1 MNRISVIG
9 SGVVGTATGQGF
21 HKLGHKVIFYDI
33 SKERL
38 KALENDGYNVENN
51 LSQALSQTDISF
63 VCVNTPT
70 HNSEQDL
77 SQIFSAL
84 EQITEYLNTAE
95 KQHLFVFRS
104 TILPGTM
111 RNVIV
116 NYLEK
121 NCKTKRGI
129 DYDVV
134 YNPEFL
140 RQNSSLDD
148 FFKPDRVIIGEDH
161 AQLSKILVEIYEPLT
176 RNIIVTSFE
185 AAELIKYA
193 SNCFLSLK
201 ISFFNEIGLICQH
214 LGIDHKIVSFGVS
227 LDKRIG
233 KYGTEFGRPFD
244 GMCLPKDTQA
254 LASFIKQNRIEPDLL
269 EIALNIN
276 KKIEDLTSASQLVS
290 DSTETHSQETPT
302 FNNKGR
308 TIA

>member
-1 MNRISVIG
+1 MSRISIIG
-9 SGVVGTATGQGF
+9 SGVVGSATGQGF

-33 SKERL
+33 SKQKL
-38 KALENDGYNVENN
+38 KALKNDGYNVANN
-51 LSQALSQTDISF
+51 LSQALSQTDVSF

-77 SQIFSAL
+77 SQIFSVL
-84 EQITEYLNTAE
+84 QQITEYLNTAE

-121 NCKTKRGI
+121 NCITKRGI

-140 RQNSSLDD
+140 RQNTSYDD

-161 AQLSKILVEIYEPLT
+161 AQLSKILVEIYKPLT
-176 RNIIVTSFE
+176 KNIIVTSFE

-201 ISFFNEIGLICQH
+201 ISFFNEIGLICKH
-214 LGIDHKIVSFGVS
+214 LGIDDKVVSLGVS

-269 EIALNIN
+269 EIVLNIN
-276 KKIEDLTSASQLVS
+276 KKIEDLTTTRQLVS
-290 DSTETHSQETPT
+290 GARESHS
-302 FNNKGR
+302 
-308 TIA
+308 

>member
-1 MNRISVIG
+1 MNKISVIG

-38 KALENDGYNVENN
+38 KALKNDGYNVANN
-51 LSQALSQTDISF
+51 LSEALSQTNISF

-77 SQIFSAL
+77 SQIFSVL
-84 EQITEYLNTAE
+84 QQITEYLNTAE

-161 AQLSKILVEIYEPLT
+161 AQLSKILVEIYERLT
-176 RNIIVTSFE
+176 KNIIVTSFE

-214 LGIDHKIVSFGVS
+214 LGIDHKVVSLGVS

-290 DSTETHSQETPT
+290 DSTETHS
-302 FNNKGR
+302 
-308 TIA
+308 

>member
-1 MNRISVIG
+1 MSRISIVG
-9 SGVVGTATGQGF
+9 AGVVGSATGKGF
-21 HKLGHKVIFYDI
+21 HKLGHDVIFFDI
-33 SKERL
+33 SKQRL
-38 KALENDGYNVENN
+38 DALRNDGYKVANN
-51 LSQALSQTDISF
+51 LSEALSRSDVTF

-70 HNSEQDL
+70 HNSQQDL
-77 SQIFSAL
+77 SQIFSVL
-84 EQITEYLNTAE
+84 HQITEYLNTAE
-95 KQHLFVFRS
+95 KQHLLVFRS

-116 NYLEK
+116 DYLEK
-121 NCKTKRGI
+121 NCTTKRGI

-140 RQNSSLDD
+140 RETTSYDD

-161 AQLSKILVEIYEPLT
+161 AQLSKVLEDLYRPLT
-176 RNIIVTSFE
+176 KNIIIASFE

-214 LGIDHKIVSFGVS
+214 LGIDHKVVSLGVS

-276 KKIEDLTSASQLVS
+276 KKMEDLSSKSQIVS
-290 DSTETHSQETPT
+290 ESKESLS
-302 FNNKGR
+302 
-308 TIA
+308 

>member
-1 MNRISVIG
+1 MNKISVIG

-38 KALENDGYNVENN
+38 KALKNEGYNVANN
-51 LSQALSQTDISF
+51 LSEALSQTNISF

-77 SQIFSAL
+77 SQIFSVL
-84 EQITEYLNTAE
+84 QQITEYLNTAQ

-161 AQLSKILVEIYEPLT
+161 AQLSKILVEIYERLT
-176 RNIIVTSFE
+176 KNIIVTSFE

-214 LGIDHKIVSFGVS
+214 LGIDHKVVSLGVS

-276 KKIEDLTSASQLVS
+276 KKMEDLTGASQLVS
-290 DSTETHSQETPT
+290 DSKETRS
-302 FNNKGR
+302 
-308 TIA
+308 

>member
-1 MNRISVIG
+1 MSRISIIG
-9 SGVVGTATGQGF
+9 SGVVGSATGKGF
-21 HKLGHKVIFYDI
+21 HKLGHNVIFYDI
-33 SKERL
+33 SKHRL
-38 KALENDGYNVENN
+38 DALKNEGYNVANN
-51 LSQALSQTDISF
+51 LNEALSQTDVTF

-70 HNSEQDL
+70 HNSQQDL
-77 SQIFSAL
+77 SQIFSVL
-84 EQITEYLNTAE
+84 HEITEYLNTAE

-140 RQNSSLDD
+140 RETTSYDD

-161 AQLSKILVEIYEPLT
+161 AQLSKILEEIYRPLT
-176 RNIIVTSFE
+176 KNIIVTSFE

-201 ISFFNEIGLICQH
+201 ISFFNEIGLICEH
-214 LGIDHKIVSFGVS
+214 LGIDHKIVSLGVS

-244 GMCLPKDTQA
+244 GMCLPKDTEA

-269 EIALNIN
+269 EVALNIN
-276 KKIEDLTSASQLVS
+276 KKIEDMTSASQQLS
-290 DSTETHSQETPT
+290 DPKETRS
-302 FNNKGR
+302 
-308 TIA
+308 

>member
-1 MNRISVIG
+1 MSKISIIG
-9 SGVVGTATGQGF
+9 SGVVGSATGQGF

-33 SKERL
+33 SKQKL
-38 KALENDGYNVENN
+38 KALKNEGYNVANN
-51 LSQALSQTDISF
+51 LSQALSQTDVSF

-77 SQIFSAL
+77 SQIFSVL
-84 EQITEYLNTAE
+84 QQITEYLNTAE

-104 TILPGTM
+104 TILPGIM

-121 NCKTKRGI
+121 NCITKRGI

-140 RQNSSLDD
+140 RQNTSYDD

-161 AQLSKILVEIYEPLT
+161 AQLSKILVEIYKPLT
-176 RNIIVTSFE
+176 KNIIVTSFE

-214 LGIDHKIVSFGVS
+214 LGIDHKVVSLGVS

-290 DSTETHSQETPT
+290 DSKETYS
-302 FNNKGR
+302 
-308 TIA
+308 

>member
-1 MNRISVIG
+1 MNKISVVG

-38 KALENDGYNVENN
+38 KALKNDGYNVANN
-51 LSQALSQTDISF
+51 LSEALSQTDISF

-77 SQIFSAL
+77 SQIFSVL
-84 EQITEYLNTAE
+84 QQITEYLNTAQ

-161 AQLSKILVEIYEPLT
+161 AQLSKILVEIYERLT
-176 RNIIVTSFE
+176 KNIIVTSFE

-214 LGIDHKIVSFGVS
+214 LGIDHKDVSLGVS

-290 DSTETHSQETPT
+290 DSTETHS
-302 FNNKGR
+302 
-308 TIA
+308 

>member
-1 MNRISVIG
+1 MNKISVIG

-38 KALENDGYNVENN
+38 KALKNDGYNVANN
-51 LSQALSQTDISF
+51 LSEALSQTDISF

-77 SQIFSAL
+77 SQIFSVL
-84 EQITEYLNTAE
+84 QQITKYLNTAE

-161 AQLSKILVEIYEPLT
+161 AQLSKILVEIYERLT
-176 RNIIVTSFE
+176 KNIIVTSFE

-214 LGIDHKIVSFGVS
+214 LGIDHKVVSLGVS

-290 DSTETHSQETPT
+290 DSTETHS
-302 FNNKGR
+302 
-308 TIA
+308 

>member
-1 MNRISVIG
+1 MSRISIIG
-9 SGVVGTATGQGF
+9 SGVVGSATGKGF
-21 HKLGHKVIFYDI
+21 HELGHKVIFYDI
-33 SKERL
+33 SKEKREAL
-38 KALENDGYNVENN
+38 KNDGYNVANN
-51 LSQALSQTDISF
+51 LSEALSQTDISF

-77 SQIFSAL
+77 SQIFSVL
-84 EQITEYLNTAE
+84 QHITEYLNTAE
-95 KQHLFVFRS
+95 KQHLLVFRS

-111 RNVIV
+111 RNEIV

-148 FFKPDRVIIGEDH
+148 FFSPDRVIIGEDH

-176 RNIIVTSFE
+176 KNIIVTSFE

-214 LGIDHKIVSFGVS
+214 LGIDHKVVSLGVS

-276 KKIEDLTSASQLVS
+276 KKIEDLTSESQLVS
-290 DSTETHSQETPT
+290 DSTETHS
-302 FNNKGR
+302 
-308 TIA
+308 

>member
-1 MNRISVIG
+1 MNKISVVG

-38 KALENDGYNVENN
+38 KALKNDGYNVANN
-51 LSQALSQTDISF
+51 LSEALSQTDISF

-77 SQIFSAL
+77 SQIFSVL
-84 EQITEYLNTAE
+84 QQITKYLNTAQ

-161 AQLSKILVEIYEPLT
+161 AQLSKILVEIYERLT
-176 RNIIVTSFE
+176 KNIIVTSFE

-214 LGIDHKIVSFGVS
+214 LGIDHKVVSLGVS

-290 DSTETHSQETPT
+290 DSTETHS
-302 FNNKGR
+302 
-308 TIA
+308 

>member
-1 MNRISVIG
+1 MNKISVVG

-38 KALENDGYNVENN
+38 KALKNDGYNVANN
-51 LSQALSQTDISF
+51 LSEALSQTDISF

-77 SQIFSAL
+77 SQIFSVL
-84 EQITEYLNTAE
+84 QQITEYLNTAQ

-161 AQLSKILVEIYEPLT
+161 AQLSKILVEIYERLT
-176 RNIIVTSFE
+176 KNIIVTSFE

-214 LGIDHKIVSFGVS
+214 LGIDHKVVSLGVS

-290 DSTETHSQETPT
+290 DSTEIHS
-302 FNNKGR
+302 
-308 TIA
+308 

>member
-1 MNRISVIG
+1 LSRISIVG
-9 SGVVGTATGQGF
+9 SGVVGSATGQGF
-21 HKLGHKVIFYDI
+21 HKLGHDVIFFDI
-33 SKERL
+33 SKQRL
-38 KALENDGYNVENN
+38 EALRNDGYKVANN
-51 LSQALSQTDISF
+51 LSEALSRSDVTF

-70 HNSEQDL
+70 HNSQQDL
-77 SQIFSAL
+77 SQIFSVL
-84 EQITEYLNTAE
+84 HQITEYLNTAE
-95 KQHLFVFRS
+95 KQHLLVFRS

-116 NYLEK
+116 DYLEK
-121 NCKTKRGI
+121 NCTTKRGI

-140 RQNSSLDD
+140 RETTSYDD

-161 AQLSKILVEIYEPLT
+161 AQLSKVLEDLYRPLT
-176 RNIIVTSFE
+176 KNIIIASFE

-214 LGIDHKIVSFGVS
+214 LGIDHKVVSLGVS

-276 KKIEDLTSASQLVS
+276 KKMEDLSSKSQIVS
-290 DSTETHSQETPT
+290 ESKETLS
-302 FNNKGR
+302 
-308 TIA
+308 

>member
-1 MNRISVIG
+1 MNKISVIG

-38 KALENDGYNVENN
+38 KALKNDGYNVANN
-51 LSQALSQTDISF
+51 LSEALSQTDISF

-77 SQIFSAL
+77 SQIFSVL
-84 EQITEYLNTAE
+84 QQITEYLNTAQ

-161 AQLSKILVEIYEPLT
+161 AQLSKILVEIYERLT
-176 RNIIVTSFE
+176 KNIIVTSFE

-214 LGIDHKIVSFGVS
+214 LGIDHKVVSLGVS

-290 DSTETHSQETPT
+290 DSTETHS
-302 FNNKGR
+302 
-308 TIA
+308 

>member
-1 MNRISVIG
+1 MNKISVVG

-38 KALENDGYNVENN
+38 KALKNDGYNVANN
-51 LSQALSQTDISF
+51 LSEALSQTDISF

-77 SQIFSAL
+77 SQIFSVL
-84 EQITEYLNTAE
+84 QQITEYLNTAQ

-161 AQLSKILVEIYEPLT
+161 AQLSKILVEIYERLT
-176 RNIIVTSFE
+176 KNIIVTSFE

-214 LGIDHKIVSFGVS
+214 LGIDHKVVSLGVS

-290 DSTETHSQETPT
+290 DSTETYS
-302 FNNKGR
+302 
-308 TIA
+308 

>member
-1 MNRISVIG
+1 MNKISVVG

-38 KALENDGYNVENN
+38 KALKNDGYNVANN
-51 LSQALSQTDISF
+51 LSEALSQTDISF

-77 SQIFSAL
+77 SQIFSVL
-84 EQITEYLNTAE
+84 QKITEYLNTAQ

-161 AQLSKILVEIYEPLT
+161 AQLSKILVEIYERLT
-176 RNIIVTSFE
+176 KNIIVTSFE

-214 LGIDHKIVSFGVS
+214 LGIDHKVVSLGVS

-233 KYGTEFGRPFD
+233 RYGTEFGRPFD

-290 DSTETHSQETPT
+290 DSTETHS
-302 FNNKGR
+302 
-308 TIA
+308 

>member
-1 MNRISVIG
+1 MSRISVIG
-9 SGVVGTATGQGF
+9 SGVVGSATGKGF
-21 HKLGHKVIFYDI
+21 HELGHKVIFYDI
-33 SKERL
+33 SKEKL
-38 KALENDGYNVENN
+38 KALKNDGYNVANN
-51 LSQALSQTDISF
+51 LSEALSHTDISF

-77 SQIFSAL
+77 SQIFSVL
-84 EQITEYLNTAE
+84 QHITEYLNTAE
-95 KQHLFVFRS
+95 KQHLLVFRS

-111 RNVIV
+111 RNEIV

-176 RNIIVTSFE
+176 KNIIVTSFE

-214 LGIDHKIVSFGVS
+214 LGIDDKVVSLGVS

-254 LASFIKQNRIEPDLL
+254 LASFIKQHRIEPDLL

-276 KKIEDLTSASQLVS
+276 KKIEDLTSESQLVS
-290 DSTETHSQETPT
+290 DSTETHS
-302 FNNKGR
+302 
-308 TIA
+308 

>member
-1 MNRISVIG
+1 MNKISVIG

-38 KALENDGYNVENN
+38 KALKNDGYNVANN
-51 LSQALSQTDISF
+51 LSEALSQTDISF

-77 SQIFSAL
+77 SQIFSVL
-84 EQITEYLNTAE
+84 QQITKYLNTAE

-161 AQLSKILVEIYEPLT
+161 AQLSKILVEIYERLT
-176 RNIIVTSFE
+176 KNIIVTSFE

-201 ISFFNEIGLICQH
+201 ISFFNEIGLICH
-214 LGIDHKIVSFGVS
+214 
-227 LDKRIG
+227 
-233 KYGTEFGRPFD
+233 GTEFGRPFD

-290 DSTETHSQETPT
+290 DSTETHS
-302 FNNKGR
+302 
-308 TIA
+308 

>member
-1 MNRISVIG
+1 
-9 SGVVGTATGQGF
+9 
-21 HKLGHKVIFYDI
+21 
-33 SKERL
+33 
-38 KALENDGYNVENN
+38 
-51 LSQALSQTDISF
+51 
-63 VCVNTPT
+63 VNTPT

-77 SQIFSAL
+77 SQIFSVL
-84 EQITEYLNTAE
+84 QKITEYLNTAQ

-116 NYLEK
+116 NYLQK

-161 AQLSKILVEIYEPLT
+161 AQLSKILVEIYERLT
-176 RNIIVTSFE
+176 KNIIVTSFE

-214 LGIDHKIVSFGVS
+214 LGIDHKVVSLGVS

-233 KYGTEFGRPFD
+233 RYGTEFGRPFD

-290 DSTETHSQETPT
+290 DSTETHS
-302 FNNKGR
+302 
-308 TIA
+308 

>member
-1 MNRISVIG
+1 MSRISVVG
-9 SGVVGTATGQGF
+9 SGVVGSATGQGF

-33 SKERL
+33 SKDRL
-38 KALENDGYNVENN
+38 KALKNDGYNVANN
-51 LSQALSQTDISF
+51 LSQALSQTDLSF

-77 SQIFSAL
+77 SQIFSVL
-84 EQITEYLNTAE
+84 QQITEYLNTAE

-140 RQNSSLDD
+140 RQSSSSDD

-176 RNIIVTSFE
+176 KNIIVTSFE

-214 LGIDHKIVSFGVS
+214 LGIDHKVVSLGVS

-290 DSTETHSQETPT
+290 DSKDTHS
-302 FNNKGR
+302 
-308 TIA
+308 

>member
-1 MNRISVIG
+1 MNKISVVG

-33 SKERL
+33 SKDRL
-38 KALENDGYNVENN
+38 KALKNDGYNVANN
-51 LSQALSQTDISF
+51 LSEALSQTDISF

-77 SQIFSAL
+77 SQIFSVL
-84 EQITEYLNTAE
+84 QQITEYLNTAQ

-161 AQLSKILVEIYEPLT
+161 AQLSKILVEIYERLT
-176 RNIIVTSFE
+176 KNIIVTSFE

-214 LGIDHKIVSFGVS
+214 LGIDHKVVSLGVS

-290 DSTETHSQETPT
+290 DSTETHS
-302 FNNKGR
+302 
-308 TIA
+308 

>member
-1 MNRISVIG
+1 MNKISVVG

-38 KALENDGYNVENN
+38 KALKNDGYNVANN
-51 LSQALSQTDISF
+51 LSEALSQTDISF

-77 SQIFSAL
+77 SQIFSVL
-84 EQITEYLNTAE
+84 QQITEYLNTAQ

-161 AQLSKILVEIYEPLT
+161 AQLSKILVEIYERLT
-176 RNIIVTSFE
+176 KNIIVTSFE

-214 LGIDHKIVSFGVS
+214 LGIDHKDVSLGVS

-290 DSTETHSQETPT
+290 DSTETYS
-302 FNNKGR
+302 
-308 TIA
+308 

>member
-1 MNRISVIG
+1 MNKISVIG

-38 KALENDGYNVENN
+38 KALKNGGYNVANN
-51 LSQALSQTDISF
+51 LSEALSQTDISF

-77 SQIFSAL
+77 SQIFSVL
-84 EQITEYLNTAE
+84 QQITKYLNTAE

-161 AQLSKILVEIYEPLT
+161 AQLSKILVEIYERLT
-176 RNIIVTSFE
+176 KNIIVTSFE

-214 LGIDHKIVSFGVS
+214 LGIDHKVVSLGVS

-290 DSTETHSQETPT
+290 DSTETHS
-302 FNNKGR
+302 
-308 TIA
+308 

>member
-1 MNRISVIG
+1 MNKISVIG

-38 KALENDGYNVENN
+38 KALKNGGYNVANN
-51 LSQALSQTDISF
+51 LSEALSQTDISF

-77 SQIFSAL
+77 SQIFSVL
-84 EQITEYLNTAE
+84 QQITEYLNTAE

-121 NCKTKRGI
+121 NCKTRRGI

-161 AQLSKILVEIYEPLT
+161 AQLSKILVEIYERLT
-176 RNIIVTSFE
+176 KNIIITSFE

-201 ISFFNEIGLICQH
+201 ISFFNEIGMICKH
-214 LGIDHKIVSFGVS
+214 LGIDDKVVSLGVS

-269 EIALNIN
+269 EIVLNIN
-276 KKIEDLTSASQLVS
+276 KKIEDLTSTKQLVS
-290 DSTETHSQETPT
+290 GARETHS
-302 FNNKGR
+302 
-308 TIA
+308 

>member
-1 MNRISVIG
+1 MNKISVIG

-38 KALENDGYNVENN
+38 KALKNDGYNVANN
-51 LSQALSQTDISF
+51 LSEALSQTDISF

-77 SQIFSAL
+77 SQIFSVL
-84 EQITEYLNTAE
+84 QQITKYLNTAQ

-161 AQLSKILVEIYEPLT
+161 AQLSKILVEIYERLT
-176 RNIIVTSFE
+176 KNIIVTSFE

-214 LGIDHKIVSFGVS
+214 LGIDHKVVSLGVS

-290 DSTETHSQETPT
+290 DSTETHS
-302 FNNKGR
+302 
-308 TIA
+308 

>member
-1 MNRISVIG
+1 MNKISVVG

-38 KALENDGYNVENN
+38 KALKNDGYNVANN
-51 LSQALSQTDISF
+51 LSEALSQTDISF

-77 SQIFSAL
+77 SQIFSVL
-84 EQITEYLNTAE
+84 QQITKYLNTAQ

-161 AQLSKILVEIYEPLT
+161 AQLSKILVEIYERLT
-176 RNIIVTSFE
+176 KNIIVTSFE

-201 ISFFNEIGLICQH
+201 ISFFNEIGLICKH
-214 LGIDHKIVSFGVS
+214 LGIDDKVVSLGVS

-269 EIALNIN
+269 EIVLNIN
-276 KKIEDLTSASQLVS
+276 KKIEDLTTTRQLVPGAR
-290 DSTETHSQETPT
+290 ETHS
-302 FNNKGR
+302 
-308 TIA
+308 